1 MVKFQCIL
9 ALWALSLGAA
19 KAYGGRDA
27 LGAITFYLVS
37 YFTTQLFVMT
47 GKVYVLLRVTP
58 CYLYLVPCS
67 THKCFKWVSCLDPLC
82 INGHGWSYYTRWKT
96 CCLRITRLQSPIT
109 LRLFSG
115 SFVE

>member
-47 GKVYVLLRVTP
+47 GKVYVLLRVVLLRTTP
-58 CYLYLVPCS
+58 YYLYLFLATQV
-67 THKCFKWVSCLDPLC
+67 F
-82 INGHGWSYYTRWKT
+82 
-96 CCLRITRLQSPIT
+96 
-109 LRLFSG
+109 
-115 SFVE
+115 